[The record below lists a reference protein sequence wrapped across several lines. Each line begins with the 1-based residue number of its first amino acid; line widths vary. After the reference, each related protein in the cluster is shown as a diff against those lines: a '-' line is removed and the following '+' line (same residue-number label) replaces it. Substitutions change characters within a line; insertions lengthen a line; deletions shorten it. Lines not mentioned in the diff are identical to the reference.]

1 MDAQDKQ
8 HKASKSSV
16 LSLRE
21 TYHFLQE
28 SLFMRVLLLVQIS
41 VFAFAGP
48 AFGQIDVDV
57 VSESIVRVRAYR
69 YNKVAAEGTGFVVNA
84 TGDVLT
90 NAHLLKNA
98 DRVTVLSLKTGA
110 EIVAQ
115 EVFASREMN
124 LALLR
129 VQGLGS
135 PPLSLSEQGADVG
148 RVVETLTFT
157 AGDSVRIA
165 RGTIGAHQDVPGRTA
180 ADSIV
185 HLLQHNA
192 IVKSR
197 AFGMPVFNECG
208 KVIGINLPD
217 PDSGR
222 WPFRNVKE
230 PRGTVFALR
239 SGNIVAVLGNE
250 EIAHTV
256 VDDACLTA
264 IERAEARE
272 DSLRR
277 AQARTDSLAR
287 ARAREDSLRKAQ
299 ARADSLSQARE
310 DSIRTAA
317 EERMRAE
324 RGSLERAQARTDS
337 VKRAR
342 EDSLRRAHGRADSLA
357 RARADSIRSAAAD
370 RLETTKD
377 SLAAV
382 QNQEREE
389 ASERFRWTVVAGAA
403 FVILLLLGWFLFARS
418 KKAQMQSSSSRA
430 SEAEREAEAARQAAA
445 RARQPA
451 PFRCLLEG
459 QDDTGRPFVLSIPA
473 LALPPGVALGRS
485 PANSEFIID
494 HEAVS
499 REHVR
504 LTVTDGRLYAEDLN
518 STNGTTINAR
528 LVSPGELAVLEN
540 NDELAMGPVVF
551 RVRLM
556 PE

>member
-1 MDAQDKQ
+1 
-8 HKASKSSV
+8 
-16 LSLRE
+16 
-21 TYHFLQE
+21 
-28 SLFMRVLLLVQIS
+28 MRVSFLVKIA
-41 VFAFAGP
+41 VFALAGP

-69 YNKVAAEGTGFVVNA
+69 YNKVAAEGCGFVVNA

-98 DRVTVLSLKTGA
+98 DRVTALSLKTGA

-115 EVFASREMN
+115 EVFDNREMN
-124 LALLR
+124 VALLR

-135 PPLSLSEQGADVG
+135 PPLSLSEQGAGVG
-148 RVVETLTFT
+148 RVVETLTFA

-165 RGTIGAHQDVPGRTA
+165 RGTIGAHQDVPGRTP
-180 ADSIV
+180 ADSVV

-192 IVKSR
+192 IVTSR

-208 KVIGINLPD
+208 EVIGINLPD

-222 WPFRNVKE
+222 WPFRNVRE

-239 SGNIVAVLGNE
+239 SGDIVNALKAA

-264 IERAEARE
+264 VERAEARE

-277 AQARTDSLAR
+277 AQARTDSLT
-287 ARAREDSLRKAQ
+287 RAREDSLRRER
-299 ARADSLSQARE
+299 ARTDSLSQARE
-310 DSIRTAA
+310 DSIKAA
-317 EERMRAE
+317 AAERMRAE
-324 RGSLERAQARTDS
+324 RGSLERAQARADS
-337 VKRAR
+337 LKRAR
-342 EDSLRRAHGRADSLA
+342 EDSLTRAHARADSLA
-357 RARADSIRSAAAD
+357 RSRADSIRMAAAD
-370 RLETTKD
+370 RLQTTRD

-389 ASERFRWTVVAGAA
+389 TSERFRWTVAAGAVI
-403 FVILLLLGWFLFARS
+403 VILLLLSWLLFARA
-418 KKAQMQSSSSRA
+418 KKAQVQSSSSRA
-430 SEAEREAEAARQAAA
+430 SEAEREAEAARQAVA
-445 RARQPA
+445 RAPHPA

-459 QDDTGRPFVLSIPA
+459 RDDVGRPFVLSVPA

-504 LTVTDGRLYAEDLN
+504 LTVTGGRLYAEDLN
-518 STNGTTINAR
+518 STNGTTINGR
-528 LVSPGELAVLEN
+528 LISPGEHAAMDN
-540 NDELAMGPVVF
+540 NDELGIGPVVF
-551 RVRLM
+551 HVRLI

>member
-1 MDAQDKQ
+1 
-8 HKASKSSV
+8 
-16 LSLRE
+16 
-21 TYHFLQE
+21 
-28 SLFMRVLLLVQIS
+28 MRVSLLVQIA
-41 VFAFAGP
+41 VFALAGP

-57 VSESIVRVRAYR
+57 VSESIVRVRAHR
-69 YNKVAAEGTGFVVNA
+69 YNRVAAEGSGFVVNGN
-84 TGDVLT
+84 GDVLT
-90 NAHLLKNA
+90 NAHLLANA

-129 VQGLGS
+129 VQGLGA
-135 PPLSLSEQGADVG
+135 PPIRLSEQGAGVG
-148 RVVETLTFT
+148 RVVETLTFA

-165 RGTIGAHQDVPGRTA
+165 RGTIGAHQDVPGRTP
-180 ADSIV
+180 ADSVV

-192 IVKSR
+192 IVTSR

-208 KVIGINLPD
+208 DVVGINLPD

-239 SGNIVAVLGNE
+239 SGDIVNALKAA

-277 AQARTDSLAR
+277 AQARTDSLTQ
-287 ARAREDSLRKAQ
+287 AREDSLRRER
-299 ARADSLSQARE
+299 ARTDSLSQARE
-310 DSIRTAA
+310 DSIKAAA
-317 EERMRAE
+317 EERLRAE
-324 RGSLERAQARTDS
+324 RGRLERAQHRADS
-337 VKRAR
+337 LKQAR
-342 EDSLRRAHGRADSLA
+342 EDSLTRAHARTDSLA
-357 RARADSIRSAAAD
+357 RARADSIRRAAAD
-370 RLETTKD
+370 RLRTTRD
-377 SLAAV
+377 SLAEV
-382 QNQEREE
+382 NRMGREE
-389 ASERFRWTVVAGAA
+389 ASERFRWTVVAGAVI
-403 FVILLLLGWFLFARS
+403 VILVLLGWFLFARA
-418 KKAQMQSSSSRA
+418 KKAQVQSSSSRA
-430 SEAEREAEAARQAAA
+430 SEAERDAHAARQAAE
-445 RARQPA
+445 RAPQPA

-499 REHVR
+499 REHVG

-518 STNGTTINAR
+518 STNGTTINGR
-528 LVSPGELAVLEN
+528 LISPGERVVMDD
-540 NDELAMGPVVF
+540 NDELGTGPVIF
-551 RVRLM
+551 RVRLI